1 MKRWVISD
9 TETLNKF
16 LGIKTQETRH
26 KLPGEK
32 ANDLYYDSQ
41 TYGNMLGKKNDQ
53 KVAIGLGANRPKDF
67 QWPKGCSWQCERI
80 LGGVFSIGIMQS
92 TPSRFLPETYNSLE
106 YPVSRPSSSFLP

>member
-41 TYGNMLGKKNDQ
+41 TYGNMLGKKKTKRSLLD
-53 KVAIGLGANRPKDF
+53 L
-67 QWPKGCSWQCERI
+67 ERI
-80 LGGVFSIGIMQS
+80 VPRTFNGQRVAHGSAK
-92 TPSRFLPETYNSLE
+92 E
-106 YPVSRPSSSFLP
+106 Y